1 MSDPTGPAG
10 GRIVALVGVYH
21 ANGTLTGEVAYWV
34 GARLGR
40 RHCALCDITHGTFR
54 AKPEFAA
61 CRADLAVPFTTVHLD
76 ERSPEVAAVTETCT
90 PSVVAEIVDGSGVTS
105 HRVLLDPEALE
116 RCGGEPRAL
125 MAAIDAAAE
134 AASLSWV

>member
-1 MSDPTGPAG
+1 MSDASVPAG

-21 ANGTLTGEVAYWV
+21 AKGTLTGEVAYWV

-40 RHCALCDITHGTFR
+40 THCALCDITHGTFR
-54 AKPEFAA
+54 AKPEFAE
-61 CRADLAVPFTTVHLD
+61 CRAGLPVPFATVHLD
-76 ERSPEVAAVTETCT
+76 ERSPEVAAVTEGCT
-90 PSVVAEIVDGSGVTS
+90 PSVVAEIVDDSGATV
-105 HRVLLDPEALE
+105 HRVLLDPMALE
-116 RCGGEPRAL
+116 ACLGEPRAL